1 VELNASDA
9 EKGRARG
16 HGCLRATARGSL
28 LRVNACR
35 SAALLPMTELVV
47 APADNESAP
56 RTRRP
61 PDARA
66 IPVPFAYAPS
76 DDGTDENLLILLH
89 GLGPC
94 HVSRS

>member
-1 VELNASDA
+1 VACA
-9 EKGRARG
+9 PPHA
-16 HGCLRATARGSL
+16 APYI

-76 DDGTDENLLILLH
+76 DDGTDENLLVLLH